1 MELNILKV
9 MNSVSPLTEQ
19 DCSELLKI
27 FKTKVLKK
35 GEMWLEQGKVN
46 YNGAF
51 VEEGYLRRFWLKDGE
66 EVTDVFYF
74 ENDFCADLQS
84 IIGKIK
90 PISNVVAMQRTT
102 MTTFSYPEFNRL
114 CEKSMTLEHLHRL
127 LLESVLLRFYNRT
140 ASFILQSPKERYDD
154 LMVTK
159 SPILQ
164 RATQYHISSYL
175 GIGPQHLSRLRAGR

>member
-9 MNSVSPLTEQ
+9 LNSISPLTEQ
-19 DCSELLKI
+19 DCAELLKI
-27 FKTKVLKK
+27 FKTVVLKK

-51 VEEGYLRRFWLKDGE
+51 VEEGYLRRYWLKDGE
-66 EVTDVFYF
+66 EITDVFYF
-74 ENDFCADLQS
+74 ENDFCADLSS
-84 IIGKIK
+84 IIGKVK

-102 MTTFSYPEFNRL
+102 MTTFYYPEFNRL
-114 CEKSMTLEHLHRL
+114 CAQSMTLEHAHRL
-127 LLESVLLRFYNRT
+127 ILESVLLRFYQRT
-140 ASFILQSPKERYDD
+140 ASFILQSPKERYDA
-154 LMVTK
+154 LVAAK

-175 GIGPQHLSRLRAGR
+175 GIGPQHLSRLRAGK